1 MKYPSRIFLTGV
13 PGSRWS
19 GFAQELESKG
29 FDTSD
34 RTPERTYT
42 HSKYS
47 GHVGA
52 YYGTGMEFPAI
63 LDQKNLDL
71 PYKGKINLPRLH
83 KSHEWSLMLDD
94 IDTLYPKA
102 GIILIYRPNDASLL
116 WWLEA
121 GGFKIKYPNYD
132 YYVDE
137 FTMTQHIRKQNQA
150 ILKFAHKHKLT
161 WEHHHTHYDVLI
173 AKKFPQEKY
182 EYVN

>member
-1 MKYPSRIFLTGV
+1 MNRIFLTGV

-19 GFAQELESKG
+19 GIAQEIETED
-29 FDTSD
+29 FNTSD
-34 RTPERTYT
+34 RIPERTYT
-42 HSKYS
+42 HNKYS

-63 LDQKNLDL
+63 LDTKNLDL
-71 PYKGKINLPRLH
+71 PYNNKNKKIKLH

-94 IDTLYPKA
+94 IVDWYHRA
-102 GIILIYRPNDASLL
+102 GIILIYRPNEAAFK

-121 GGFKIKYPNYD
+121 GGFDIKYPNYD

-137 FTMTQHIRKQNQA
+137 ATMMTHIEKQNDA

-161 WEHHHTHYDVLI
+161 WKHHHTHHDVLI
-173 AKKFPQEKY
+173 AKKFP
-182 EYVN
+182 

>member
-1 MKYPSRIFLTGV
+1 MNRIFLTGV

-19 GFAQELESKG
+19 GIAQEIETKD
-29 FDTSD
+29 FNTSD

-42 HSKYS
+42 HNKYS

-63 LDQKNLDL
+63 LDTKNLDL
-71 PYKGKINLPRLH
+71 PYLKSKKTKLH

-94 IDTLYPKA
+94 IVEWYHRA
-102 GIILIYRPNDASLL
+102 GIILIYRPNEAALK

-121 GGFKIKYPNYD
+121 GGFDIKYPNYD

-137 FTMTQHIRKQNQA
+137 DTMMTHIEKQNDA

-161 WEHHHTHYDVLI
+161 WEHHHTHHDVLI
-173 AKKFPQEKY
+173 AKKFP
-182 EYVN
+182 